1 MVHHN
6 VEQIRFR
13 QAMMVGTGFAARGI
27 GYTVEHRFYWMI
39 TSVEADMM
47 LRLCTGAALV
57 DQKNPIHVGLIG
69 YGEVGAIFGAGLRD
83 GAGAAVSAYDKK
95 FNDPASGAKALAS
108 CMEASV
114 RAVRSMPE
122 LVPGTALVISAV
134 TASATLPVAEEAAP
148 HIEPGTFY
156 LDVNS
161 ASPGT
166 KRDCAHVIE
175 AAGGYYVEAVVMT
188 SVPPYGIKV
197 PMLIGGRHAAE
208 ARALLKS
215 LGFEAEI
222 ADAQIG
228 VASAVKMCRSV
239 MIKGMEAMVIESL
252 VSARKFGVEQHVLAS
267 LAETFPG
274 IDWPKEATFFF
285 SRAVQHGKR
294 RAEEMRESARTVGE
308 AGLDPWMP
316 QATANRQDW
325 VAKLAA
331 TGAFADCGNNA
342 SWQTYAD
349 RMLAAIAQQAGKAA

>member
-1 MVHHN
+1 MNAIGQPMSRTDGHAKV
-6 VEQIRFR
+6 
-13 QAMMVGTGFAARGI
+13 TGRACYSA
-27 GYTVEHRFYWMI
+27 EHK
-39 TSVEADMM
+39 
-47 LRLCTGAALV
+47 L
-57 DQKNPIHVGLIG
+57 PGLTH
-69 YGEVGAIFGAGLRD
+69 
-83 GAGAAVSAYDKK
+83 AV
-95 FNDPASGAKALAS
+95 
-108 CMEASV
+108 M
-114 RAVRSMPE
+114 
-122 LVPGTALVISAV
+122 
-134 TASATLPVAEEAAP
+134 
-148 HIEPGTFY
+148 
-156 LDVNS
+156 VNS
-161 ASPGT
+161 TIP
-166 KRDCAHVIE
+166 K
-175 AAGGYYVEAVVMT
+175 
-188 SVPPYGIKV
+188 
-197 PMLIGGRHAAE
+197 GR
-208 ARALLKS
+208 
-215 LGFEAEI
+215 I
-222 ADAQIG
+222 IG

-349 RMLAAIAQQAGKAA
+349 RMLAAIERQASKSA